1 MLQIKGVENMSGL
14 VRGGGEARPQPGPA
28 LLARIARKR
37 FL

>member
-1 MLQIKGVENMSGL
+1 MLQMKEVENMSGL
-14 VRGGGEARPQPGPA
+14 VRGGGEARPQAGAA